1 MEKKYNFVYKTTNL
15 KNDKIYIGVHS
26 TNVNLKQTKI

>member
-15 KNDKIYIGVHS
+15 INEKTWNELGWGFEAK
-26 TNVNLKQTKI
+26 